1 MASEY
6 TIGQY
11 LLDRL
16 VELGIHHL
24 FGVPGDYNL
33 NFLSQVVKD
42 DRINWV
48 GNRNEL
54 NGAYAADG
62 YARINGIAALVTTY
76 GVGELSA
83 INGVA
88 GSFAEEVPV
97 VAITG
102 LPATSIMQAGGL
114 VHHTLGDG
122 RFGHFIAAY
131 REVTAAQTLLTAENA
146 AEEID
151 RVLRVCW
158 QAKRPVYIALPA
170 DVTGHPTDPPR
181 HPLLE
186 STDSSVPASPET
198 TEAADSLVARLQN
211 STFPVILADFE
222 VLRHNAQRALREFV
236 EASGFPVASFS
247 MGKGV
252 IDENHPQFIGVYNG
266 NLSDDSLH
274 RRISESDCVVMVGVK
289 LVDTI
294 TGSFTHGITADRSI
308 DIHPH
313 TVTMDGHA
321 FENVDMKSLLHA
333 LSTRLTRRDP
343 RSLNILPA
351 SRQQAAYR
359 IPFIASSDAAI
370 TQDRFWLRF
379 SQFLEEGDVL
389 ITEQG
394 TAFFGASSLPIPK
407 AATCIGQP
415 LWGSI
420 GYTLPALLGSQLA
433 DPSRRNI
440 LVIGDGSFQLTVQ
453 ELSTMIQWRI
463 RPVIL
468 LLNNDGYTVERAIH
482 GPFEPYNDIPMWD
495 YQQFPRIFGDSTCLT
510 HRVATEKELDDALDE
525 AELAKDHL
533 TFIEVIMGRLDTP
546 ELLSRLGRAM
556 AAQNHY

>member
-1 MASEY
+1 MEGHY
-6 TIGQY
+6 TVGTY

-16 VELGIHHL
+16 SELGIRHL

-33 NFLSQVVKD
+33 NFLTQVVKD
-42 DRINWV
+42 GRLSWV

-62 YARINGIAALVTTY
+62 YARINGIAAMVTTF

-102 LPATSIMQAGGL
+102 TPATSVMQSGGL

-122 RFGHFIAAY
+122 EFGHFLAAY
-131 REVTAAQTLLTAENA
+131 REVTAAQTLLTQNNA
-146 AEEID
+146 PEEID
-151 RVLRVCW
+151 RVLRICW
-158 QAKRPVYIALPA
+158 QEKRPVYIALPA
-170 DVTGHPTDPPR
+170 DVTGQIVDPPQG
-181 HPLLE
+181 PLLNRIQ
-186 STDSSVPASPET
+186 ASNI
-198 TEAADSLVARLQN
+198 SLPPSPRALEQVAQRLDKAQR
-211 STFPVILADFE
+211 PVILADFE
-222 VLRHNAQRALREFV
+222 VVRHHAQDALRQLV
-236 EASGFPVASFS
+236 DASGFPVASFS

-266 NLSDDSLH
+266 ALSDDWLH
-274 RRISESDCVVMVGVK
+274 RRIAESDCVVMVGVK

-294 TGSFTHGITADRSI
+294 TGSFTHGITPERSV

-313 TVTMDGHA
+313 SVTVDGET
-321 FENVDMKSLLHA
+321 FENTDMAEFLKA
-333 LSTRLTRRDP
+333 LSVQLSPRRP
-343 RSLNILPA
+343 ESLDIIPA
-351 SRQQAAYR
+351 STQHPVFGV
-359 IPFIASSDAAI
+359 PFSPRPGEAI
-370 TQDRFWLRF
+370 VQDRFWIRF
-379 SQFLEEGDVL
+379 GQFLEPGDVL

-394 TAFFGASSLPIPK
+394 TAFFGASALPLPSG
-407 AATCIGQP
+407 ATCIGQP

-433 DPSRRNI
+433 NPSRRNI

-453 ELSTMIQWRI
+453 ELSTMIQWRTHPI
-463 RPVIL
+463 IL
-468 LLNNDGYTVERAIH
+468 VLNNDGYTVERAIH

-495 YQQFPRIFGDSTCLT
+495 YQQFPKIFGDSTSLT
-510 HRVATEKELDDALDE
+510 RRVATEEELDNALGE
-525 AELAKDHL
+525 ADLARDRTVL
-533 TFIEVIMGRLDTP
+533 IEVVLGRMDAP
-546 ELLSRLGRAM
+546 KLLKRLGHAM